1 MKTTCPICHKEF
13 ELKQS
18 EYNRGRRC
26 CCKSCAAKYR
36 EINKRNMNKKI
47 NSKKEIEELANF
59 DNDESRWQ
67 KLKNDEFVQLYRS
80 ELHNLESI
88 LKSKILDIEYNLEEK
103 YEKITRPKIIRN
115 VNDYG
120 NADINGLIRKLS
132 NRVKELEKENKYLK
146 SQLDSERT
154 AKDWDNAVFN
164 GGI

>member
-1 MKTTCPICHKEF
+1 MKVICPVCNKEF

-36 EINKRNMNKKI
+36 EMNKKRNI
-47 NSKKEIEELANF
+47 KAELDELNDIA

-88 LKSKILDIEYNLEEK
+88 LESKILDIEYNLDEK
-103 YEKITRPKIIRN
+103 YEKITRPRVIQK

-120 NADINGLIRKLS
+120 NADINGLIRNLS
-132 NRVKELEKENKYLK
+132 ARVKELEKENKYLK
-146 SQLDSERT
+146 SQLKSERT

-164 GGI
+164 GCV

>member
-1 MKTTCPICHKEF
+1 
-13 ELKQS
+13 
-18 EYNRGRRC
+18 
-26 CCKSCAAKYR
+26 
-36 EINKRNMNKKI
+36 MNKKI

-88 LKSKILDIEYNLEEK
+88 LKSKILDIEYNLDEK

-164 GGI
+164 GGV